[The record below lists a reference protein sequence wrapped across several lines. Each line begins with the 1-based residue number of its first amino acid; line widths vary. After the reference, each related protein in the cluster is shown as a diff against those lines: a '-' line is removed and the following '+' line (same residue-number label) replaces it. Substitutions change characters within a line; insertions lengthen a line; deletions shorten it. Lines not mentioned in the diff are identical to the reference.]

1 MRILVIII
9 MSIFVQA
16 YSYCQSGSLEDFL
29 KAGPYVKL
37 ALEQASMGNHKNAI
51 TNFGQALSILPN
63 DHIILYSRGNSYL
76 KTYDIENAIIDFSK
90 CIEIDPSYED
100 AYFNRAL
107 AYTNLKNYKKAIK
120 DYSKVIEL
128 NPTDSESYFKR
139 GVLFGSLGD
148 TTLACA
154 DIEKAKLLGY
164 VVPESM
170 SNLCQ

>member
-1 MRILVIII
+1 MRILLIII
-9 MSIFVQA
+9 MSNFFQT
-16 YSYCQSGSLEDFL
+16 YSYCQSGSLEDL
-29 KAGPYVKL
+29 EKAAPYVKL
-37 ALEQASMGNHKNAI
+37 GIEQASKGNHKSAI
-51 TNFGQALSILPN
+51 TTFSEVLSILPN
-63 DHIILYSRGNSYL
+63 DHFILYSRGNSYL
-76 KTYDIENAIIDFSK
+76 KTYDFENAIIDFSK
-90 CIEIDPSYED
+90 SIEIDPSFEY

-107 AYTNLKNYKKAIK
+107 AYTNLKNYNKAIK

-128 NPTDSESYFKR
+128 NPTDSNSYFKR